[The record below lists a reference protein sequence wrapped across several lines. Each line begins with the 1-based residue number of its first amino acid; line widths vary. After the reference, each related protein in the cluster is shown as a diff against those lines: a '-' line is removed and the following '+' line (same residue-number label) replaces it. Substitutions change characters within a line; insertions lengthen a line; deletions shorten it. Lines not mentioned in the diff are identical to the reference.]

1 MGRDLIREISTG
13 PKHTPF
19 EPDPSLRE
27 SQAMRRGDNGGMV
40 HCGQGVREER
50 EGEWRRERRDE
61 RGRGEKRRER
71 QRERMG
77 GRGRETE
84 RWRRKRKRSR
94 PSWMAADGRERETG
108 NLPSSTG
115 TSTTVH
121 TVLSLHGSSPE

>member
-71 QRERMG
+71 QRE
-77 GRGRETE
+77 
-84 RWRRKRKRSR
+84 
-94 PSWMAADGRERETG
+94 DGRERKRDGEMEKKAEEKQTELDG
-108 NLPSSTG
+108 GRRERERNR
-115 TSTTVH
+115 
-121 TVLSLHGSSPE
+121 